1 MVQACNPSI
10 RRLRQEKYDLGAI
23 LDFTETI
30 CMEGRKEGREGGREE
45 ERRKGKKGRKER
57 EGRMDRGKGQRGG
70 IALHPF
76 GLW

>member
-1 MVQACNPSI
+1 MTLGPYWTSQ
-10 RRLRQEKYDLGAI
+10 RQSVWRV
-23 LDFTETI
+23 
-30 CMEGRKEGREGGREE
+30 GRNKGREGGRERREE